1 MGITANKEEKKKLLS
16 HEETLDLIKKVQN
29 ENDEEAK
36 EVLIKNN
43 LGLVRS
49 VISKFS
55 NIGYDR
61 DDLFQLGSI
70 GLIKSIYKF
79 DPKFNVKFS
88 TYAVPMILGE
98 IKRYLRDDGMV
109 KVSRSLKQ
117 TAIKAKSQK
126 EILTKKLGREP
137 TVDELAKELGVEKE
151 DLVMAM
157 EANFS
162 VEYLHG
168 VIHEEEGSP
177 ICLIDKIS
185 LKGENEEEKL
195 IDNLLL
201 KQVLNKLEKRERQII
216 VLRYFEDK
224 TQSEIGDILNISQV
238 QVSRIEKKVL
248 SKLKSYIS

>member
-1 MGITANKEEKKKLLS
+1 MGTTATREEKKRLLT
-16 HEETLDLIKKVQN
+16 HEETLELIERVQN
-29 ENDEEAK
+29 GDEEAK
-36 EVLIKNN
+36 EILISSN

-49 VISKFS
+49 VVSKFL

-98 IKRYLRDDGMV
+98 IKRYLRDDGMI

-117 TAIKAKSQK
+117 IAVRAKMQS
-126 EILTKKLGREP
+126 EIMTKKLGREP
-137 TVDELAKELGVEKE
+137 SVEELAKILEIEKE
-151 DLVMAM
+151 DLVMAL

-168 VIHEEEGSP
+168 VIHEEEGAP

-185 LKGENEEEKL
+185 MQGECEEEKA
-195 IDNLLL
+195 IDNILL
-201 KQVLNKLEKRERQII
+201 KDILNKLEKRERQII
-216 VLRYFEDK
+216 VLRYFEDL
-224 TQSEIGDILNISQV
+224 TQSEIGQMLNISQV

-248 SKLKSYIS
+248 SKLKEYIS

>member
-1 MGITANKEEKKKLLS
+1 MGITANKEEKSKLLT
-16 HEETLDLIKKVQN
+16 HDQTLELIEKVQKY
-29 ENDEEAK
+29 NDEEAK
-36 EVLIKNN
+36 EILIKNN

-55 NIGYDR
+55 NIGYER

-79 DPKFNVKFS
+79 DSKFNVKFS

-117 TAIKAKSQK
+117 IAIKAKTQT

-137 TVDELAKELGVEKE
+137 SIDEIAQELDVEKE

-201 KQVLNKLEKRERQII
+201 KQILNKLEKRERQII

>member
-1 MGITANKEEKKKLLS
+1 
-16 HEETLDLIKKVQN
+16 
-29 ENDEEAK
+29 
-36 EVLIKNN
+36 
-43 LGLVRS
+43 
-49 VISKFS
+49 
-55 NIGYDR
+55 
-61 DDLFQLGSI
+61 
-70 GLIKSIYKF
+70 
-79 DPKFNVKFS
+79 
-88 TYAVPMILGE
+88 
-98 IKRYLRDDGMV
+98 
-109 KVSRSLKQ
+109 
-117 TAIKAKSQK
+117 
-126 EILTKKLGREP
+126 
-137 TVDELAKELGVEKE
+137 
-151 DLVMAM
+151 M

-185 LKGENEEEKL
+185 LKGESEEEKV

-201 KQVLNKLEKRERQII
+201 KQILNKLEKRERQII